1 LRAAQSYTQ
10 CIVGQEDE
18 EEEEEEEEVPFG
30 TNVLVSL
37 TVLLCAFSSS
47 FSRRKMQL
55 T

>member
-10 CIVGQEDE
+10 CIVGQEQ
-18 EEEEEEEEVPFG
+18 EEEEEEVPFG

-37 TVLLCAFSSS
+37 TVLLCALSSS

-55 T
+55 A

>member
-10 CIVGQEDE
+10 CIVGQ
-18 EEEEEEEEVPFG
+18 EEEEEEEVPFG

-37 TVLLCAFSSS
+37 AVLLCAFSSS

>member
-10 CIVGQEDE
+10 CIIGQE

-30 TNVLVSL
+30 TNVLVTL
-37 TVLLCAFSSS
+37 TVLLCALSSS

-55 T
+55 I